1 MTLPPQSVSEIVCSD
16 KRIRSGGNEYY
27 STMKAFFSIIL
38 AVAVSMGSVQAGPV
52 HRAASVAKVTV
63 KKAKYVGHRV
73 VKGTRRTV
81 HRAVDTVTR

>member
-1 MTLPPQSVSEIVCSD
+1 
-16 KRIRSGGNEYY
+16 
-27 STMKAFFSIIL
+27 MKAFFSIIL
-38 AVAVSMGSVQAGPV
+38 AAAIAVPIGSVQAGPV
-52 HRAASVAKVTV
+52 YRAASVAKATV